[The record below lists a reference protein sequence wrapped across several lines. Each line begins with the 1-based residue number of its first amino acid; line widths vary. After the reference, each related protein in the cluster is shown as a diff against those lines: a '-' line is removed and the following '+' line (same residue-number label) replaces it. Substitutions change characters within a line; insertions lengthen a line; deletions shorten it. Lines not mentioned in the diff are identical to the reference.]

1 MRPQS
6 SPFATRNYVL
16 SIYPI
21 LRRVFN
27 DREEEDG
34 FTLNAHTVAL
44 IPCPSSSNNNNNN
57 NSSGSSSG
65 KHSKREK
72 YRAATFLSQ
81 DRALCLDL
89 ARFVA
94 SDEASTTQI
103 SRPTV
108 GQWGCTNSRG
118 GKHAP
123 WTKTD
128 DRDEDGIYSKF
139 GWLVVRIFFTRR
151 FERFRST
158 SFRRDNRDRNG
169 RTSHSHVPFL
179 SAIIVI
185 TIEHRRA
192 SHSDWERREGGEKKC
207 VETCR
212 SIEARS
218 TQLLRNA
225 IHSITYVFIRQIGD
239 ERTASTRKW
248 KLAANSYGFWRLS
261 GFLTTPSANC
271 LILKKKK
278 KKYQKCLERSNK
290 RYALYIFVSF
300 SLTRFQLFHPSP
312 LPRKETYNC
321 LSKSNEKKEKLF

>member
-139 GWLVVRIFFTRR
+139 GWLVVRTFFTRR

-207 VETCR
+207 VETRR

-290 RYALYIFVSF
+290 RYAYIVYICKFF
-300 SLTRFQLFHPSP
+300 SDPIPIIPS
-312 LPRKETYNC
+312 
-321 LSKSNEKKEKLF
+321 LSSPSKRNV

>member
-1 MRPQS
+1 MG
-6 SPFATRNYVL
+6 
-16 SIYPI
+16 
-21 LRRVFN
+21 LRWMPTQWRSFPVHRV
-27 DREEEDG
+27 
-34 FTLNAHTVAL
+34 V
-44 IPCPSSSNNNNNN
+44 IIIIIII
-57 NSSGSSSG
+57 
-65 KHSKREK
+65 
-72 YRAATFLSQ
+72 AAVVV
-81 DRALCLDL
+81 
-89 ARFVA
+89 VA
-94 SDEASTTQI
+94 SIRNGKNIAPPPFFLRIERYALTSPVSLRQTRRATQI

-139 GWLVVRIFFTRR
+139 GWLVGQDFFHSTIRGFVRRVFGEIIGIEMGERHILTFHFWARLLLLRLSTGEHPTRIEKE
-151 FERFRST
+151 ER
-158 SFRRDNRDRNG
+158 
-169 RTSHSHVPFL
+169 
-179 SAIIVI
+179 
-185 TIEHRRA
+185 
-192 SHSDWERREGGEKKC
+192 GGGKKC
-207 VETCR
+207 VETRR

-278 KKYQKCLERSNK
+278 KNIRN
-290 RYALYIFVSF
+290 VSREAT
-300 SLTRFQLFHPSP
+300 SATRCIYL
-312 LPRKETYNC
+312 
-321 LSKSNEKKEKLF
+321 

>member
-1 MRPQS
+1 MG
-6 SPFATRNYVL
+6 
-16 SIYPI
+16 
-21 LRRVFN
+21 LRWMPTQWRSFPVHRV
-27 DREEEDG
+27 
-34 FTLNAHTVAL
+34 V
-44 IPCPSSSNNNNNN
+44 IIIII
-57 NSSGSSSG
+57 
-65 KHSKREK
+65 
-72 YRAATFLSQ
+72 AAVVV
-81 DRALCLDL
+81 
-89 ARFVA
+89 VA
-94 SDEASTTQI
+94 SIRNGKNIAPPPFFLRIERYALTSPVSLRQTRRATQI

-278 KKYQKCLERSNK
+278 KNIRNVSREATSATRI
-290 RYALYIFVSF
+290 LYIFVSF

>member
-139 GWLVVRIFFTRR
+139 GWLVGQDFFH
-151 FERFRST
+151 ST
-158 SFRRDNRDRNG
+158 
-169 RTSHSHVPFL
+169 
-179 SAIIVI
+179 I
-185 TIEHRRA
+185 
-192 SHSDWERREGGEKKC
+192 RE
-207 VETCR
+207 
-212 SIEARS
+212 
-218 TQLLRNA
+218 
-225 IHSITYVFIRQIGD
+225 
-239 ERTASTRKW
+239 
-248 KLAANSYGFWRLS
+248 
-261 GFLTTPSANC
+261 
-271 LILKKKK
+271 
-278 KKYQKCLERSNK
+278 
-290 RYALYIFVSF
+290 VSF
-300 SLTRFQLFHPSP
+300 DEFSER
-312 LPRKETYNC
+312 
-321 LSKSNEKKEKLF
+321 

>member
-1 MRPQS
+1 MG
-6 SPFATRNYVL
+6 
-16 SIYPI
+16 
-21 LRRVFN
+21 LRWMPTQWRSFPVHRV
-27 DREEEDG
+27 
-34 FTLNAHTVAL
+34 V
-44 IPCPSSSNNNNNN
+44 IIIIIII
-57 NSSGSSSG
+57 
-65 KHSKREK
+65 
-72 YRAATFLSQ
+72 AAVVV
-81 DRALCLDL
+81 
-89 ARFVA
+89 VA
-94 SDEASTTQI
+94 SIRNGKNIAPPPFFLRIERYALTSPVSLRQTRRATQI

-139 GWLVVRIFFTRR
+139 GWLVVRTFFTRR

-278 KKYQKCLERSNK
+278 KISEMSREKQQ
-290 RYALYIFVSF
+290 ALRVYCIY
-300 SLTRFQLFHPSP
+300 L
-312 LPRKETYNC
+312 
-321 LSKSNEKKEKLF
+321 

>member
-44 IPCPSSSNNNNNN
+44 IPCPSSSNNNN

-192 SHSDWERREGGEKKC
+192 SHSDWERREGGRKKMRGNSSLD
-207 VETCR
+207 R
-212 SIEARS
+212 SEEYAASSQRDSLDNVCIYS
-218 TQLLRNA
+218 TDRRRKNSKHEEMKACCQLVRVLKA
-225 IHSITYVFIRQIGD
+225 I
-239 ERTASTRKW
+239 
-248 KLAANSYGFWRLS
+248 GFSNHAFCEL
-261 GFLTTPSANC
+261 FN
-271 LILKKKK
+271 LKKKK

>member
-1 MRPQS
+1 MG
-6 SPFATRNYVL
+6 
-16 SIYPI
+16 
-21 LRRVFN
+21 LRWMPTQWRSFPVHRV
-27 DREEEDG
+27 
-34 FTLNAHTVAL
+34 V
-44 IPCPSSSNNNNNN
+44 IIIIIII
-57 NSSGSSSG
+57 
-65 KHSKREK
+65 
-72 YRAATFLSQ
+72 AAVVV
-81 DRALCLDL
+81 
-89 ARFVA
+89 VA
-94 SDEASTTQI
+94 SIRNGKNIAPPPFFLRIERYALTSPVSLRQTRRATQI

-139 GWLVVRIFFTRR
+139 GWLVVRTFFTRR

-278 KKYQKCLERSNK
+278 KNIRNVSREATSATRI
-290 RYALYIFVSF
+290 LYIFVSF

>member
-1 MRPQS
+1 ME
-6 SPFATRNYVL
+6 
-16 SIYPI
+16 SIRS
-21 LRRVFN
+21 LAGLWSGLFSLDDSRGFVRRVFGEIIGIEMGE
-27 DREEEDG
+27 RHILTFHFWARLLLLRLSTGEHPTRIEKEE
-34 FTLNAHTVAL
+34 
-44 IPCPSSSNNNNNN
+44 
-57 NSSGSSSG
+57 
-65 KHSKREK
+65 
-72 YRAATFLSQ
+72 
-81 DRALCLDL
+81 
-89 ARFVA
+89 
-94 SDEASTTQI
+94 
-103 SRPTV
+103 
-108 GQWGCTNSRG
+108 RG
-118 GKHAP
+118 G
-123 WTKTD
+123 
-128 DRDEDGIYSKF
+128 G
-139 GWLVVRIFFTRR
+139 
-151 FERFRST
+151 
-158 SFRRDNRDRNG
+158 
-169 RTSHSHVPFL
+169 
-179 SAIIVI
+179 
-185 TIEHRRA
+185 
-192 SHSDWERREGGEKKC
+192 KKC
-207 VETCR
+207 VETRR

>member
-1 MRPQS
+1 MG
-6 SPFATRNYVL
+6 
-16 SIYPI
+16 
-21 LRRVFN
+21 LRWMPTQWRSFPVHRV
-27 DREEEDG
+27 
-34 FTLNAHTVAL
+34 V
-44 IPCPSSSNNNNNN
+44 IIIIIII
-57 NSSGSSSG
+57 
-65 KHSKREK
+65 
-72 YRAATFLSQ
+72 AAVVV
-81 DRALCLDL
+81 
-89 ARFVA
+89 VA
-94 SDEASTTQI
+94 SIRNGKNIAPPPFFLRIERYALTSPVSLRQTRRATQI

-139 GWLVVRIFFTRR
+139 GWLVVRTFFTRR

-278 KKYQKCLERSNK
+278 KNIRN
-290 RYALYIFVSF
+290 VSREAT
-300 SLTRFQLFHPSP
+300 SATRCIYL
-312 LPRKETYNC
+312 
-321 LSKSNEKKEKLF
+321 